1 MSKFKV
7 DVKLGNGHAEQ
18 AFGPGHAKQASGPEI
33 EETDQTST
41 NLAGRVAV
49 IGAVGVGVALISAE
63 LLPGVVIGVAAA
75 MAPKYIPTLGRRIKP
90 LFKSTVRGAYKLGRQ
105 AQKRVNDIKAEVAT
119 ASNAADRQLAALG
132 RSGNRPAA

>member
-1 MSKFKV
+1 MSKFKI
-7 DVKLGNGHAEQ
+7 DVKLGNGHAE
-18 AFGPGHAKQASGPEI
+18 HASGPEI

-41 NLAGRVAV
+41 NLAGGVAT
-49 IGAVGVGVALISAE
+49 IGAVAVGVALISAE

-75 MAPKYIPTLGRRIKP
+75 MAPKYIPMLGRRIRP
-90 LFKSTVRGAYKLGRQ
+90 LFKSTVRGAYKLGRE
-105 AQKRVNDIKAEVAT
+105 AQKRVNDIKAEAVT